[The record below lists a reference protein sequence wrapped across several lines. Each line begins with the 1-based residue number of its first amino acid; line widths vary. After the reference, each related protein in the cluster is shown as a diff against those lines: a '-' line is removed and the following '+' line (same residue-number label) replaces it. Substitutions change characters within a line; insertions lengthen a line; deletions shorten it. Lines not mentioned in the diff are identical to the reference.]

1 MVSPLSGAL
10 GVCLNC
16 VVLCYLGREES
27 FRNAA

>member
-10 GVCLNC
+10 GVLLYC
-16 VVLCYLGREES
+16 VVLCHLGREAS